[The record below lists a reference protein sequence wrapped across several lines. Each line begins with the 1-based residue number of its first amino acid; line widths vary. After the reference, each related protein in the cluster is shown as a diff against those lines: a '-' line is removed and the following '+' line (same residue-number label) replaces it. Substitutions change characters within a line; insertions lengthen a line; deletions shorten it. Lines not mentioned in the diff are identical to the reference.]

1 MNMLIYCENGHLT
14 IRKPNGLEW
23 RHDNVDKP
31 NLGFEYD
38 VLIYDDIEVKIME
51 WKDNVQ
57 FDEQEKISLTDVE
70 LDAIENYI
78 ANSVPP
84 SDVTLSNQYSQ
95 QINDV
100 GRDYMDQQTQ
110 AYGFENLV
118 DVMAAGR
125 DGSNHPLRSD
135 ARRVLEYYD
144 VMWNIYVNIM
154 NDVKST
160 REDLLPDVEEYL
172 NRFPTP
178 QKSLIE

>member
-78 ANSVPP
+78 ENSVPP

-100 GRDYMDQQTQ
+100 CRNYLDQQIQ
-110 AYGFENLV
+110 SYGFESLV

-144 VMWNIYVNIM
+144 VLWNIYVNVM

-160 REDLLPDVEEYL
+160 REDLLPDVEEYI
-172 NRFPTP
+172 NRFPPP
-178 QKSLIE
+178 QKALIE

>member
-51 WKDNVQ
+51 WKDNID
-57 FDEQEKISLTDVE
+57 FNEQVKVALTDVE
-70 LDAIENYI
+70 IDAIENYI
-78 ANSVPP
+78 ENSVPP

-95 QINDV
+95 QINEV
-100 GRDYMDQQTQ
+100 GKGYIDQQIDS
-110 AYGFENLV
+110 YGFESLV
-118 DVMAAGR
+118 DVMAAAR

-144 VMWNIYVNIM
+144 VMWNIYINVM
-154 NDVKST
+154 NEVKST
-160 REDLLPDVEEYL
+160 REDLLPDVESFI
-172 NRFPTP
+172 NRFPSP
-178 QKSLIE
+178 QKALIE

>member
-57 FDEQEKISLTDVE
+57 FDEQEKIALTDVE

-78 ANSVPP
+78 ENSVPP

-100 GRDYMDQQTQ
+100 GRNYLDQQMQ
-110 AYGFENLV
+110 SYGFETLV

-160 REDLLPDVEEYL
+160 REDLLPDVEEYI

>member
-1 MNMLIYCENGHLT
+1 
-14 IRKPNGLEW
+14 
-23 RHDNVDKP
+23 
-31 NLGFEYD
+31 
-38 VLIYDDIEVKIME
+38 ME

-78 ANSVPP
+78 ENSVPP

-100 GRDYMDQQTQ
+100 GRNYLDQQIQ
-110 AYGFENLV
+110 SYGFESLV

-144 VMWNIYVNIM
+144 VLWNIYVNVM

-160 REDLLPDVEEYL
+160 REDLLPDVEEYI
-172 NRFPTP
+172 NRFPPP
-178 QKSLIE
+178 QKALIE